1 MTEPERLIWATTFSL
16 KLAELQGESYFIQ
29 IPRAVN
35 AAYRAVDALRATKD
49 LIPSANEKYA
59 REKEVY
65 NSVLPVGSR
74 KPAGQSVSFTS
85 AETEPAAMRTLAD
98 YLNIGDI

>member
-1 MTEPERLIWATTFSL
+1 MTEPERLVWATTFSMV
-16 KLAELQGESYFIQ
+16 LAEERGQSYFIQ
-29 IPRAVN
+29 IPLAVN

-49 LIPSANEKYA
+49 LITSANEKFA

-74 KPAGQSVSFTS
+74 KPAGQDVSFTS
-85 AETEPAAMRTLAD
+85 AETEPAAERMLAE
-98 YLNIGDI
+98 YLSTGEI